1 MNRTRLLLLGFVS
14 AAVLSA
20 CGGGGGSPGAT
31 PAAGTPSGTTSP
43 APAPTPGGTTTP
55 PTVGGGTT
63 TPPVT
68 PGGTWLTLT
77 PSPISLTINKGES
90 VAFTV
95 TARSSQT
102 IAQNFNVGVIDA
114 KGVITTD
121 VQLTARSELEYVATL
136 HTSPSLTTGTYTTNL
151 EVRLCQD
158 SPLTCRVPLPG
169 SPWYVPLTVT
179 VK

>member
-1 MNRTRLLLLGFVS
+1 MHKTRSIFLGLVG

-31 PAAGTPSGTTSP
+31 GPAGTPSGTTNP
-43 APAPTPGGTTTP
+43 APAPTTVTPP
-55 PTVGGGTT
+55 PTVGTDS

-68 PGGTWLTLT
+68 PGGTWLTLS
-77 PSPISLTINKGES
+77 PSPVSLTVNRGDS
-90 VAFTV
+90 VAFTI

-102 IAQNFNVGVIDA
+102 IAQVFNVGILDA

-121 VQLTARSELEYVATL
+121 VQLSARSDLEYVATL
-136 HTSPSLTTGTYTTNL
+136 HTSPSLTTGTYTTSL
-151 EVRLCQD
+151 EVRLCED

-179 VK
+179 VR